1 MADWTEP
8 GVMTDPGKY
17 ASLFDELPSDV
28 SGMFRIGHGLMIHEF
43 WADAYGVTLPD
54 APPRRTVN
62 LRRVEDLLGAIVS
75 RDDRPLSASREPA
88 GRVPT
93 NCRGF
98 TVLAVAML
106 RAKGIP
112 ARSRCGF
119 GAYFTPGFY
128 EDHWVAEF
136 FDGTRWRLADAQ
148 LDGFQRDRLKIRFDV
163 TDVPR
168 DQFVVAG
175 DAWRQVRAGQA
186 DPSRFGLTAINE
198 AGDWWIAG
206 NLTRDA
212 AALVDLEM
220 LPWDT
225 WGAMPE
231 PDDDVPYELFDDLAA
246 ATAEPSL
253 DGVRR
258 LLRDDR
264 LRVPDQVFNVQ
275 RQRVEDRLTSGS

>member
-1 MADWTEP
+1 MALWSEP

-17 ASLFDELPSDV
+17 ASLFDELPADV
-28 SGMFRIGHGLMIHEF
+28 PGMFRVGQGLMIHEF
-43 WADAYGVTLPD
+43 WAAAYGVTLPD
-54 APPRRTVN
+54 DPPRRTVN
-62 LRRVEDLLGAIVS
+62 LRRVEDLLAAIVG
-75 RDDRPLSASREPA
+75 RDDRPLSVAREPA
-88 GRVPT
+88 GRIPT

-119 GAYFTPGFY
+119 GGYFTRGFH

-136 FDGTRWRLADAQ
+136 FDGARWRLADAQ
-148 LDGFQRDRLKIRFDV
+148 LDEFQCGRLRIGFDV

-175 DAWRQVRAGQA
+175 DAWRRVRAGRA
-186 DPSRFGLTAINE
+186 DPARFGLSAIGE

-206 NLTRDA
+206 NLMRDA

-225 WGAMPE
+225 WGPMPE
-231 PDDDVPYELFDDLAA
+231 PGDDVDHALFDELAA
-246 ATAEPSL
+246 ATAEPSM
-253 DGVRR
+253 DDVRR
-258 LLRDDR
+258 LLGDG
-264 LRVPDQVFNVQ
+264 PDGVFNVQ
-275 RQRVEDRLTSGS
+275 RGRLEDPLTSAA